1 MVNKPVTIVIGGS
14 PCTFWSIAN
23 NRNRESKPEGMGWEL
38 FQCYADA
45 VRKVNPDVFLYE
57 NNVSASRD
65 VKDAI
70 RQELGVWDGAIIGGD
85 DTGVRYIE
93 IDSALVSAQM
103 RKRLYVV
110 KGCGE
115 PEQPKDR
122 GIVIADIL
130 ETGEAINCAIGDKS
144 YCLKGQYHK
153 NGLANFLLGGGHYP
167 GTGVVE
173 RMRERIPVSLN
184 SKSGKMWGSMCGDGG
199 QPSQQNRVY
208 SIRGKMVALTASRLP
223 RTAIPAMR
231 VPVANK
237 TGFVDIQPGDLV
249 DLTNEG
255 SKTRRGRLCPRDGK
269 AHTITGNVQ
278 YHEYLGTKEAPVYE
292 VKDGTIEIK
301 GKRYPIKL
309 KDGRYIIRK
318 LSVTECERL
327 QTMPDGYTRV
337 LSKSSAYKALGNGWT
352 AEVVKHLLSGGILR
366 DLPRDTELRV
376 VSMFDGIA
384 TGRYVLDSMGFTNV
398 RYYAYE
404 IDRSAIECALSNYPD
419 IIEMGDAFQVRK
431 DGWRPPWEEV

>member
-1 MVNKPVTIVIGGS
+1 MKSKPLTIVLGGS
-14 PCTFWSIAN
+14 PCTFWSIAQT
-23 NRNRESKPEGMGWEL
+23 RHRESKPEGMGWEL
-38 FQCYADA
+38 FQCYVDA

-70 RQELGVWDGAIIGGD
+70 RSELGVWEGAIIGGE

-115 PEQPKDR
+115 PTQPKDR

-130 ETGEAINCAIGDKS
+130 ETGEAINCATGDKS

-153 NGLANFLLGGGHYP
+153 NGMANFLLGGGHYP
-167 GTGVVE
+167 GTGVAE
-173 RMRERIPVSLN
+173 RTKGVPIALN
-184 SKSGKMWGSMCGDGG
+184 SKSGTFGGRMCGKGG
-199 QPSQQNRVY
+199 QPSAQNRVY
-208 SIRGKMVALTASRLP
+208 SVEGKMPAVTASYLP
-223 RTAIPAMR
+223 STAIPVLR

-237 TGFVDIQPGDLV
+237 AGYVDIKPGDVV

-255 SKTRRGRLCPRDGK
+255 SKTRRGRHSPRDGK

-278 YHEYLGTKEAPVYE
+278 SYEYCGTSDNPAYD
-292 VKDGTIEIK
+292 VKDGAIEIK

-318 LSVTECERL
+318 LSVRECERL
-327 QTMPDGYTRV
+327 QTMPEGYTRV
-337 LSKSSAYKALGNGWT
+337 LKKSSAYKALGNGWT
-352 AEVVKHLLSGGILR
+352 AEVIVHLLSGGVLR
-366 DLPRDTELRV
+366 DIPRDTELRV

-384 TGRYVLDSMGFTNV
+384 TGRYVLDRMGFTNV

-404 IDRSAIECALSNYPD
+404 IDRNAIKCALSNYPD
-419 IIEMGDAFQVRK
+419 IIEMGDAFQVRE
-431 DGWRPPWEEV
+431 DGWRPPWEE